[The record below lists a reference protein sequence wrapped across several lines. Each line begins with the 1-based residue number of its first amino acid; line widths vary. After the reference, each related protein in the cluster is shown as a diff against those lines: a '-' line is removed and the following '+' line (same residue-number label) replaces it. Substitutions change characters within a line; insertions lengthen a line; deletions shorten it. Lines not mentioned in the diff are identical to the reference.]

1 MTWYREWTWED
12 KEEKQGD
19 QLGDYHS
26 GPNKRCL
33 WPRLGWKFA
42 ASEKWLNS
50 GCVFRVQLTR
60 PADR

>member
-50 GCVFRVQLTR
+50 GCVFRV
-60 PADR
+60 